1 MSQDINSMFLAL
13 ERDILDPGVSHE
25 KRETLIASDFLE
37 FGKSGTVWHRDSIL
51 EYLRTNLST
60 GRPKIQSLELSAS
73 ELSPDVMLVIYRT
86 SIDGEPGSGA
96 LRSSIWVRRSN
107 SWQIRFHQATPSQAT
122 LGS

>member
-1 MSQDINSMFLAL
+1 MAHDINSMFLSL
-13 ERDILDPGVSHE
+13 ERDLLDPAITHE
-25 KRETLIASDFLE
+25 KRESMIASDFLE

-60 GRPKIQSLELSAS
+60 HAPKIQFLELSTS
-73 ELSPDVMLVIYRT
+73 ELSPGVMLVTYRT
-86 SIDGEPGSGA
+86 IIDGDPGSAA
-96 LRSSIWVRRSN
+96 LRSSIWVRRDT